1 MADLSD
7 MLGDVY
13 GDDANGEPHA
23 PEPPPQHPDGTG
35 TTPVATGRAGQAP
48 EAGNRA
54 GPAPEA
60 TNRAPAWADE
70 SVLDAAFA
78 NWTPGPPLDAPAA
91 EHDVF
96 APHVDPASAPP
107 LPDDLAAA
115 LSAALVGAPPA
126 DVAFIASP
134 VASIPGTDVEQTP
147 PASISDPVDPPLG
160 EGGSWAE
167 SAAGGRAHADYDD
180 PFSGSMPL
188 VGRLPWQRGDD
199 DILPRRSSSSRR
211 GRGGLGLRRK

>member
-13 GDDANGEPHA
+13 GDDAEGER
-23 PEPPPQHPDGTG
+23 
-35 TTPVATGRAGQAP
+35 VA
-48 EAGNRA
+48 
-54 GPAPEA
+54 PAPGA
-60 TNRAPAWADE
+60 RHGDGSPPAPAWAEE

-91 EHDVF
+91 ERDVF
-96 APHVDPASAPP
+96 APHVDPASAAP

-115 LSAALVGAPPA
+115 LSAALVGAPPGE
-126 DVAFIASP
+126 IAVIEAPALSDP
-134 VASIPGTDVEQTP
+134 DLGTDRTGPMSIP
-147 PASISDPVDPPLG
+147 DPVDSPP
-160 EGGSWAE
+160 GGGASWVELAATRRAGADYADPFAE
-167 SAAGGRAHADYDD
+167 S
-180 PFSGSMPL
+180 MPV

-211 GRGGLGLRRK
+211 GRGGLSLRRK

>member
-23 PEPPPQHPDGTG
+23 PEPPPQHRDGTG
-35 TTPVATGRAGQAP
+35 TAP
-48 EAGNRA
+48 EATKRA
-54 GPAPEA
+54 RPDSEA

-91 EHDVF
+91 ERDVF

-134 VASIPGTDVEQTP
+134 EASTPGTDVEQRP
-147 PASISDPVDPPLG
+147 LASIANPVGSPLG
-160 EGGSWAE
+160 DGGSWAE
-167 SAAGGRAHADYDD
+167 PAASGRAHADYDD
-180 PFSGSMPL
+180 PFSRSMPL

-199 DILPRRSSSSRR
+199 DILPRRSSSRR
-211 GRGGLGLRRK
+211 GRGGLSLRRK

>member
-23 PEPPPQHPDGTG
+23 PEAPPQHRDGTG
-35 TTPVATGRAGQAP
+35 TTPVATGRSGTAA
-48 EAGNRA
+48 EDTNRA
-54 GPAPEA
+54 RPAPEA

-91 EHDVF
+91 ERDVF

-126 DVAFIASP
+126 DVAFIATP
-134 VASIPGTDVEQTP
+134 AAATPGTDVEQTT
-147 PASISDPVDPPLG
+147 PASTSDPVDSPLG

-167 SAAGGRAHADYDD
+167 PAASHRAHTDYDD
-180 PFSGSMPL
+180 PFSASMPL

-211 GRGGLGLRRK
+211 GRGGLAFRRK

>member
-13 GDDANGEPHA
+13 GDDANGKPHV
-23 PEPPPQHPDGTG
+23 PEPPPEAASG
-35 TTPVATGRAGQAP
+35 AGPAQEAP
-48 EAGNRA
+48 SRA

-60 TNRAPAWADE
+60 TSTAPAWADE

-91 EHDVF
+91 EREVF
-96 APHVDPASAPP
+96 APRVDPASAPP

-115 LSAALVGAPPA
+115 LSAALVGAPPG
-126 DVAFIASP
+126 DVAVIAPPAPSSP
-134 VASIPGTDVEQTP
+134 GVDDGLTP
-147 PASISDPVDPPLG
+147 PTSISGPVDSPLG
-160 EGGSWAE
+160 TGGSWAE
-167 SAAGGRAHADYDD
+167 LAATRRGHAGYDD
-180 PFSGSMPL
+180 PFAGSMPL